1 LRIDKPNDDS
11 SDFIGRLKVYRI
23 GRYIP
28 ENENRTEN
36 PDGINCGFSN
46 SNNNSICGEELE
58 YDLNVRQWNGN
69 RLDFTRIDRRP
80 NQNWEQR
87 FRGRIEGN
95 DGQTISG
102 TFTHTGMSRQLN
114 WRGTRA
120 EVLTYGLVQKSRR
133 DRQVWQERTR
143 RQLYHLMMADNPHAI
158 STSMRLGSTVRPR
171 TGTLINRDDNPAANP
186 QEYKLTELFFDYAL
200 PNPYDRSS
208 KFIRQ
213 SHVWLA
219 VPTRPPPPQTGKYP
233 AAVVVNGHAGSAWL
247 MMQPGLPNAENVSD
261 ANASLMYY
269 YGDAFAR
276 HGFVVLAV
284 DISHRGYLDKTLQWP
299 CTPPT
304 TPNPPYGP
312 SPLYGRPL
320 HVEDQW
326 APLGDDMCNSNGP
339 HPFIQAPDFNSSDW
353 EENGERAWDVMRAL
367 DYLLQLPYVDPN
379 HVLITGHSLGGEVA
393 TIVAALEPR
402 FSMSIP
408 ACWSPD
414 TAVFY
419 FNSHG
424 CAHWV
429 NANSREYIDISDY
442 HALIAP
448 RPLIVQTGKKD
459 DIYSKVNNIFFS
471 DHHARFAGDKTV
483 ARRSRKAYGDEEDK
497 FIHYLHYD
505 GHRYHFGD
513 IPSPNSDHDYLQDYE
528 QYVCKSS
535 VNEPGQ
541 NWPEKLTWQTDP
553 STINTNRTLFQTIST
568 LR

>member
-1 LRIDKPNDDS
+1 
-11 SDFIGRLKVYRI
+11 
-23 GRYIP
+23 
-28 ENENRTEN
+28 
-36 PDGINCGFSN
+36 
-46 SNNNSICGEELE
+46 
-58 YDLNVRQWNGN
+58 VRQWNGN
-69 RLDFTRIDRRP
+69 RLDFTRTDRRP

-87 FRGRIEGN
+87 FRGRIEDN

-102 TFTHTGMSRQLN
+102 TFTHTGISHQLN

-120 EVLTYGLVQKSRR
+120 EVLTYGLARKSRR

-143 RQLYHLMMADNPHAI
+143 RQLYHLMRADNPRAI
-158 STSMRLGSTVRPR
+158 SPNIRHGSTLRPR

-213 SHVWLA
+213 SHAWLA
-219 VPTRPPPPQTGKYP
+219 VPTRPPPAATGKYP
-233 AAVVVNGHAGSAWL
+233 GAVVVNGHAGSAWL
-247 MMQPGLPNAENVSD
+247 MMQPALPSVSD
-261 ANASLMYY
+261 AGGIKNYY

-276 HGFVVLAV
+276 RGFVVLAV

-299 CTPPT
+299 CSPPT
-304 TPNPPYGP
+304 RPNPPYGP
-312 SPLYGRPL
+312 SPLYGPPL
-320 HVEDQW
+320 HGLDQW

-367 DYLLQLPYVDPN
+367 DYLLQLPDVDPN
-379 HVLITGHSLGGEVA
+379 HVLVTGLSLGGEVA

-459 DIYSKVNNIFFS
+459 DIYSKVNDTFFF
-471 DHHARFAGDKTV
+471 ARLTRFAGDKTV
-483 ARRSRKAYGDEEDK
+483 ARRSRIAYGNDRDK

-513 IPSPNSDHDYLQDYE
+513 VPSPDSESDYLQDYE
-528 QYVCKSS
+528 PYVLESR
-535 VNEPGQ
+535 VNEPGPRP
-541 NWPEKLTWQTDP
+541 PESLTWQTDP
-553 STINTNRTLFQTIST
+553 STTNIDRTLFDYI
-568 LR
+568 REFGFRF